1 MKALKTLLIGMAAAG
16 SLFAA
21 NVVWAGDAAEV
32 EKKIDAIMEE
42 GGYICKTCHQ
52 FDTKTIGPAYM
63 DVAKHYKDADDAAV
77 ATLVKQVVEGKSEN
91 LIWGPDSKDGKP
103 DGKGTMPMPPNM
115 SSKTSQPISEEHAKE
130 LVKLILSLAK

>member
-1 MKALKTLLIGMAAAG
+1 MKALKTLLIGMTAAG
-16 SLFAA
+16 SLFTA
-21 NVVWAGDAAEV
+21 NVVWADDAAEV

-77 ATLVKQVVEGKSEN
+77 AVMVKQVVEGKSEN

>member
-1 MKALKTLLIGMAAAG
+1 MKASKTLLIGMVAAG

-21 NVVWAGDAAEV
+21 NVVLADVAEV
-32 EKKIDAIMEE
+32 EKKVDAIMEE

-52 FDTKTIGPAYM
+52 FDTKTVGPAYM
-63 DVAKHYKDADDAAV
+63 DVAKHYKDADDAAI
-77 ATLVKQVVEGKSEN
+77 AALVKQVVEGKSEN
-91 LIWGPDSKDGKP
+91 LIWGPDSKDSKP